1 MNEPTRFAR
10 TFGIAA
16 IAVVAGAGCAT
27 VYGPPPT
34 DQLAVA
40 DAAVA
45 DATAADA
52 ARFAASN
59 LAAAQRKLTRAHQ
72 ALRAGDD
79 TVARELA
86 EEAEVRCAPGRH
98 ARVCAYL
105 AWRRAAIATEA
116 AQLKAAE
123 SSIATADAERD
134 RIRLE
139 ARTRGRGPRG

>member
-52 ARFAASN
+52 ARLAASN

-79 TVARELA
+79 AVARELA
-86 EEAEVRCAPGRH
+86 EEAEVDARLAATH
-98 ARVCAYL
+98 ARAVKAT
-105 AWRRAAIATEA
+105 RAAAQVQASNQALRDEIA
-116 AQLKAAE
+116 
-123 SSIATADAERD
+123 RH
-134 RIRLE
+134 
-139 ARTRGRGPRG
+139 P